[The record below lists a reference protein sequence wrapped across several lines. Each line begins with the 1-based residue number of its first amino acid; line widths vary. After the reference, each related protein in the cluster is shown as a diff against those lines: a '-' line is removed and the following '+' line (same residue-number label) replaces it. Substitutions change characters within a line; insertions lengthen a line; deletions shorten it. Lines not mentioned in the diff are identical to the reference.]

1 MEKKHGFL
9 KMDLT
14 EFEGWINS
22 IRIARTVLVIQQ
34 HHTYSPYYSHF
45 NGSNHFSL
53 QLGMKNYHVN
63 HNGWGDI
70 GQHFTTFPDGSILSG
85 RSLER
90 SPACILGQNS
100 NSICIENL
108 GNFDIG
114 KDNMT
119 AAHRDCILRMTGI
132 LCKRFGLPVNTN
144 SIVYHHWFDLSTGQR
159 NNGTKNNKSCPG
171 TNFFGGN
178 KVNNCAESFLPF
190 VRPFTGQEP
199 QVHTEV
205 LKYVCITAAK
215 LNIREKPSAS
225 AKKASDRN
233 AALLGAILRVYK
245 EENGWYKISASQE
258 HWVSSTHTIPV
269 KRALVNATTLN
280 VRSGPGIDFDKIGSF
295 TKGQEVF
302 ISKEQD
308 QWSKISLDEKW
319 LSTKFLSFE

>member
-90 SPACILGQNS
+90 SPACIAGQNS
-100 NSICIENL
+100 NSICIEHL

-119 AAHRDCILRMTGI
+119 AAHRDCILRLTGI
-132 LCKRFGLPVNTN
+132 LCKRFGLQVNSN

-159 NNGTKNNKSCPG
+159 NNGTRNNKSCPG

-178 KVNNCAESFLPF
+178 KVNNCEGSFLPF
-190 VRPFTGQEP
+190 VRPFTGQVP
-199 QVHTEV
+199 QIHTEV
-205 LKYVCITAAK
+205 LKYVCVTATK
-215 LNIREKPSAS
+215 LNIREEPSAS
-225 AKKASDRN
+225 AKKASDRD
-233 AALLGAILRVYK
+233 AALLGAILRVYQEK
-245 EENGWYKISASQE
+245 NGWYKISASQE
-258 HWVSSTHTIPV
+258 HWVSSARTIPV

-280 VRSGPGIDFDKIGSF
+280 VRSGPGTDFNKIGSF
-295 TKGQEVF
+295 TRGQEVF

-308 QWSKISLDEKW
+308 NWSKISLDEKW
-319 LSTKFLSFE
+319 LSNKFLSFE